1 MYLMKRR
8 KLVYAQV
15 FNGRQKLLKLSLQTF
30 FFLWIFKSFISFH
43 TYILTYIFGVKKYTL
58 FNMFLSQKWHAI
70 WQEERVGGYEGR

>member
-43 TYILTYIFGVKKYTL
+43 TYIHIWSEKVYFAQHVSVAKMARNLT
-58 FNMFLSQKWHAI
+58 
-70 WQEERVGGYEGR
+70 GRKSWWL